1 MIIMVVML
9 IIEIFG
15 SFGNDVKNVLWMIV
29 VGMGGVVLL
38 LIGGYVVFKV
48 CCSRLVDM
56 IIY

>member
-15 SFGNDVKNVLWMIV
+15 SFGNDVKNVLWMSV
-29 VGMGGVVLL
+29 VGMGGVGLL

-48 CCSRLVDM
+48 CCNR
-56 IIY
+56 